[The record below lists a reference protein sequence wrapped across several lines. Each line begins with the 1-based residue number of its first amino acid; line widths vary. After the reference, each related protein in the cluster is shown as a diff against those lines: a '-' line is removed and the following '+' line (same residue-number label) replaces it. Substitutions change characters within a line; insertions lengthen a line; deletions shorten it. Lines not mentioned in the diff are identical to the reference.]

1 MTKPTSADGQINNKN
16 KQISRSEASLQGW
29 TNEFGAEI
37 WVENAGKTKWRVK
50 FCSSCSPPVSTAP
63 SATFGW
69 CLTATGLPL
78 FSISTSI
85 SHLHFLFFFPKC
97 WSPQTLPGN
106 LVSSHSWME
115 TPGMLD
121 WDGQWWSAKNP
132 DLDMFFTIWFE
143 ENIKE
148 KGKTY
153 GFVLNLGL
161 VNMTCTASCTRVW
174 KTLLCPFPNKFM
186 IHRWAVVSIS
196 IFCQGSGILLEI
208 LFTAI
213 TDDYL

>member
-50 FCSSCSPPVSTAP
+50 FCSSCSLPVSTAP

-85 SHLHFLFFFPKC
+85 SHLHFLFFFPQELK
-97 WSPQTLPGN
+97 SPNT
-106 LVSSHSWME
+106 SWKS
-115 TPGMLD
+115 GLQSQLD
-121 WDGQWWSAKNP
+121 GDTRN
-132 DLDMFFTIWFE
+132 
-143 ENIKE
+143 
-148 KGKTY
+148 
-153 GFVLNLGL
+153 VGL
-161 VNMTCTASCTRVW
+161 
-174 KTLLCPFPNKFM
+174 
-186 IHRWAVVSIS
+186 RWAVVKCKKSRSGYVFYYLIWRKHKRKRKNLWLCFEPQCGEHDLHSIMHQGLENS
-196 IFCQGSGILLEI
+196 PVPIFQ
-208 LFTAI
+208 
-213 TDDYL
+213 